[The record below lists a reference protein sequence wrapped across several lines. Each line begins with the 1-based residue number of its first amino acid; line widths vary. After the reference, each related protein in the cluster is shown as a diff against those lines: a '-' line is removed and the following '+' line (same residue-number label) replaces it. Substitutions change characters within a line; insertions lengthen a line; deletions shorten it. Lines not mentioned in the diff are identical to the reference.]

1 MRKPAQPKSVIKQT
15 IADAAYWEKLSKAL
29 GWRLIGFTFRRTA
42 LFDTDPGHIYCRTL
56 SVNATIRDS
65 ILNAI
70 SAAVNKAQR
79 KFK

>member
-1 MRKPAQPKSVIKQT
+1 MTLTKKQEAKLA
-15 IADAAYWEKLSKAL
+15 IADSRYWEKLSKAL
-29 GWRLIGFTFRRTA
+29 GWRLIGFTFRVTA
-42 LFDTDPGHIYCRTL
+42 SFDTDPGHIYSQTL
-56 SVNATIRDS
+56 QVNATQRDS